1 MTGLTGLLLSPDAP
15 RVYIVDD
22 ETNMAV
28 AIGLLFK
35 VLRYKSD
42 LFANARDLARYMLA
56 SATLPNLLVVDMVMP
71 EVNGMDV
78 IKWVRGSKRFKSI
91 PIIVL
96 SAEPHP
102 ELLNDALAA
111 GANAYLF
118 KPATLEDLENALIRA
133 TGQSPRRTGL
143 LIPPQPAA
151 LTASH
156 GNPS

>member
-1 MTGLTGLLLSPDAP
+1 MTGLTGLLSPGAP

-22 ETNMAV
+22 EEDMAK

-35 VLRYKSD
+35 ILRYKSD

-56 SATLPNLLVVDMVMP
+56 SAALPNLLLVDMVMP

-78 IKWVRGSKRFKSI
+78 IKWIRGSKRFKSI

-96 SAEPHP
+96 SNETHP

-133 TGQSPRRTGL
+133 TGQSPRKTGM
-143 LIPPQPAA
+143 LIPPRPAR
-151 LTASH
+151 LTSH
-156 GNPS
+156 GNPT